1 MKKYIKDFLELLF
14 VWLLYQF
21 AKALPIDFGSKIGS
35 ELGKFIGPK
44 LPINKTAKKNFL
56 IAFPET
62 NKNQLQ
68 KNINLMWDNLGRTIF
83 ESAKLNKFDCSIN
96 SSRINIIGLDNIN
109 KIKNKNK
116 SILFFSGHIG
126 NWDLMPLTVTHNNLE
141 IAVVYRKANNKFV
154 NSLITKSRKSISAY
168 QIPKGAEGAREIVK
182 LIKKGKN
189 IAMLVDQKQNDGI
202 SVPFFK
208 KDSMTA
214 PAIAHLAIKYDL
226 PILPVSIAREKGASF
241 TVEFFPPLKIEN
253 SGNIK
258 ENIKTIMI
266 QINIFLENAIRK
278 NPSQW
283 LWVHKRW

>member
-96 SSRINIIGLDNIN
+96 SSRIKIIGLDNIN

-116 SILFFSGHIG
+116 SILFFSGHMG

-141 IAVVYRKANNKFV
+141 IAVVYRKANNKPIFV
-154 NSLITKSRKSISAY
+154 YTGT
-168 QIPKGAEGAREIVK
+168 PE
-182 LIKKGKN
+182 
-189 IAMLVDQKQNDGI
+189 
-202 SVPFFK
+202 
-208 KDSMTA
+208 
-214 PAIAHLAIKYDL
+214 
-226 PILPVSIAREKGASF
+226 SIAGATDVFNYKIPTDEKCPIVNTELQKLTKTYSTLNANVLGVVRNGKF
-241 TVEFFPPLKIEN
+241 VILK
-253 SGNIK
+253 K
-258 ENIKTIMI
+258 QD
-266 QINIFLENAIRK
+266 QILIGDKAYLVVKSDQLDKLLQIFGIL
-278 NPSQW
+278 
-283 LWVHKRW
+283 LTYF